1 MHGGVVEPAQR
12 SERLPDGLYRFVW
25 RTSARHQPWLVLLSV
40 AVFLLDLVPI
50 ELQRRII
57 NEAIQRKALPTIVW
71 MSAAYAA
78 VVVLHGSTKL
88 ALNIYR
94 GWVSERANRKLR
106 LLTCREAEEGAERPH
121 EGVRISIVVAEVEPI
136 GGFVGAAIS
145 EPLLHAGAL
154 LSVFGYMLVLQP
166 WMAVV
171 VIGLFLPQGVVV
183 PLMQRAINR
192 RTRRRIA
199 VLREMS
205 GGIVDDAKEGGW
217 AGGRFERCV
226 ERVYDLAMQILRRNV
241 ALNFLMNGLHHLGTA
256 GILLV
261 GGWLVVEGRTEVG
274 TVVAFISG
282 LARIKDPWD
291 DFVKFFQEVT
301 NARVKYRLLAS
312 ALNGERRDGD

>member
-1 MHGGVVEPAQR
+1 MG
-12 SERLPDGLYRFVW
+12 S
-25 RTSARHQPWLVLLSV
+25 
-40 AVFLLDLVPI
+40 
-50 ELQRRII
+50 
-57 NEAIQRKALPTIVW
+57 
-71 MSAAYAA
+71 AYAA
-78 VVVLHGSTKL
+78 VVVLHGGTKL

-94 GWVSERANRKLR
+94 GWVTERTNRRLR
-106 LLTCREAEEGAERPH
+106 LRTHGEAEEGAGRPH
-121 EGVRISIVVAEVEPI
+121 EGVRISIVVSEVEPI

-171 VIGLFLPQGVVV
+171 VIGLFLPQGVFV

-192 RTRRRIA
+192 RTRKRIA

-205 GGIVDDAKEGGW
+205 GGIVEDAKDGTAREASAIEG
-217 AGGRFERCV
+217 FERCV

-241 ALNFLMNGLHHLGTA
+241 TLNFLMNGLHHLGTA

-291 DFVKFFQEVT
+291 DLVKFFQEAT

-312 ALNGERRDGD
+312 ALDGERRDSA